1 METNLSSTYFRNT
14 LIQGSYMSLKPLNTL
29 EFQKSDFKAL
39 KVLEINFW
47 SLKVFD
53 FLLKKIKKY

>member
-1 METNLSSTYFRNT
+1 
-14 LIQGSYMSLKPLNTL
+14 MSLKLLNTL